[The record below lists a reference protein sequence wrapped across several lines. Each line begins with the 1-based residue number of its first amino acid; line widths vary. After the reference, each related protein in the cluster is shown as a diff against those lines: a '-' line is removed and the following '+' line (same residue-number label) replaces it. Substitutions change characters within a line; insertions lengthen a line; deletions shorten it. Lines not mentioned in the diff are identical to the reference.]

1 MAPPD
6 AAVSLAGFSDRVF
19 EVIRLLEADP
29 KALIRTIESV
39 DL

>member
-6 AAVSLAGFSDRVF
+6 AAASLAGFSDR
-19 EVIRLLEADP
+19 LLEADP
-29 KALIRTIESV
+29 RALIRTIESV